1 MQESLF
7 HTVFERAVFVF
18 FPVNFSLLS
27 FFFFAA
33 FSFVNIKEEE
43 STPSGMRDARMFLQV
58 FHGVVL
64 SLKGLML
71 YISLHRCWM
80 VSAVVMVLSCKP
92 AVFTPDYKPS
102 SFCNILL
109 HSLTGESH
117 EETKAHTSSL
127 SAENLLA

>member
-1 MQESLF
+1 MSSFCFLSCIF
-7 HTVFERAVFVF
+7 L
-18 FPVNFSLLS
+18 SS
-27 FFFFAA
+27 FFFFAG
-33 FSFVNIKEEE
+33 FSFVNIKEEN
-43 STPSGMRDARMFLQV
+43 TPSGMRDARMFLQV

-92 AVFTPDYKPS
+92 AVFTPEYKPS

>member
-1 MQESLF
+1 
-7 HTVFERAVFVF
+7 
-18 FPVNFSLLS
+18 
-27 FFFFAA
+27 
-33 FSFVNIKEEE
+33 
-43 STPSGMRDARMFLQV
+43 MFLQV